1 MSAKGFLSNPV
12 ATVAETVAWLHSR
25 VSLTAHLKLDSRDI
39 EPGDVFVA
47 CPGLSSDGRLYIEK
61 ALALGASAVLFEAPA
76 SEAVQA
82 VADHAPMLPV
92 TGLRSLLGELADT
105 WYGRPSAA
113 LAVVAVTGT
122 NGKTSSV
129 QWIAHAL
136 SRNDK
141 PCGTIG
147 TLGAVLPDG
156 RTLGGDLTTPDVL
169 TVHRT
174 LAAMRDAG
182 AKAVAMEA
190 SSIGIE
196 QGRMDGVRVALAAF
210 TNLTR
215 DHLDYHGTMERY
227 EAAKARLFRWPGL
240 TAAVINADDE
250 AGRRL
255 IADLP
260 AGMAMGYSLSE
271 DPEIPAGMRARELQA
286 TAQGQI
292 FTLVSPHG
300 EAQIV
305 TRLLGAH
312 NVSNLLLVAGVLY
325 QLGLPFAQIA
335 RELAATDP
343 VDGRLQTVEPVA
355 QSTQADA
362 GRGPLVVVD
371 YAHTPDALSRA
382 LSALRAV
389 ATARAGRLVCLF
401 GCGGERDP
409 GKRPVMG
416 RIAADLADHVVVSSD
431 NPRTESPEA
440 IVEQILT
447 GIPDTVRPDVQ
458 VDRARAIMQTIW
470 AAAPDD
476 VVLLAGKGHETY
488 QDIGGEKLPFD
499 DREWARLALL
509 LPQVKGVSTDTRRIG
524 EGELFVALV
533 GENFDAHNYLDQ
545 AEARGACAA
554 VVAHA
559 MPEARL
565 PQLVLGDTRIA
576 LMRIG
581 AAWRARFALPVVAV
595 TGSNGKTTTKEM
607 ISAMLAEWQG
617 EGNRLATAG
626 NLNNDIGVPLTLLR
640 LRSEH
645 RAAVFELGMN
655 HPGEIAQLAAIAA
668 PTVTLV
674 TNAQR
679 EHQEFMHSVEAV
691 ARENGAAISALP
703 EDGVAVYPGDEPYSS
718 IWDALAEPRRVLRFG
733 LQPGLDVYAEQIIA
747 DVNATRCR
755 VVTPVGVA
763 DLALPVPGLHN
774 LRNALAAIASA
785 IAAGAPLEGAVRAL
799 ASFSPVA
806 GRMQHKSMSDGTL
819 LIDDTYNANPDSVR
833 VAVDV
838 LARMAGKRILV
849 LGDMGEVGDNGPAMH
864 VEVGNYAREQ
874 GLDALITL
882 GEASRAAAA
891 AFGVGA
897 HACASVD
904 EVVAALRGLRP
915 SCVLVKG
922 SRFMRMER
930 VVTAFSLNDGT
941 AAKGQGEQ
949 NAA

>member
-1 MSAKGFLSNPV
+1 
-12 ATVAETVAWLHSR
+12 
-25 VSLTAHLKLDSRDI
+25 
-39 EPGDVFVA
+39 
-47 CPGLSSDGRLYIEK
+47 
-61 ALALGASAVLFEAPA
+61 
-76 SEAVQA
+76 
-82 VADHAPMLPV
+82 
-92 TGLRSLLGELADT
+92 
-105 WYGRPSAA
+105 
-113 LAVVAVTGT
+113 
-122 NGKTSSV
+122 
-129 QWIAHAL
+129 
-136 SRNDK
+136 
-141 PCGTIG
+141 
-147 TLGAVLPDG
+147 
-156 RTLGGDLTTPDVL
+156 
-169 TVHRT
+169 
-174 LAAMRDAG
+174 
-182 AKAVAMEA
+182 
-190 SSIGIE
+190 
-196 QGRMDGVRVALAAF
+196 
-210 TNLTR
+210 
-215 DHLDYHGTMERY
+215 
-227 EAAKARLFRWPGL
+227 
-240 TAAVINADDE
+240 
-250 AGRRL
+250 
-255 IADLP
+255 
-260 AGMAMGYSLSE
+260 
-271 DPEIPAGMRARELQA
+271 
-286 TAQGQI
+286 
-292 FTLVSPHG
+292 
-300 EAQIV
+300 
-305 TRLLGAH
+305 
-312 NVSNLLLVAGVLY
+312 
-325 QLGLPFAQIA
+325 
-335 RELAATDP
+335 
-343 VDGRLQTVEPVA
+343 
-355 QSTQADA
+355 
-362 GRGPLVVVD
+362 
-371 YAHTPDALSRA
+371 
-382 LSALRAV
+382 
-389 ATARAGRLVCLF
+389 
-401 GCGGERDP
+401 
-409 GKRPVMG
+409 
-416 RIAADLADHVVVSSD
+416 
-431 NPRTESPEA
+431 
-440 IVEQILT
+440 
-447 GIPDTVRPDVQ
+447 
-458 VDRARAIMQTIW
+458 
-470 AAAPDD
+470 
-476 VVLLAGKGHETY
+476 
-488 QDIGGEKLPFD
+488 
-499 DREWARLALL
+499 
-509 LPQVKGVSTDTRRIG
+509 
-524 EGELFVALV
+524 
-533 GENFDAHNYLDQ
+533 
-545 AEARGACAA
+545 
-554 VVAHA
+554 

-640 LRSEH
+640 LRPEH